1 MGIYSY
7 ELFKFYGVE
16 NIIRLGSCGAYTKDL
31 QLFDLVLVDNTYT
44 ESNYAFTMNND
55 DCHYISSNSF
65 LNEKIENTAK
75 TLSIPI
81 KKCNTSCIEVFDY
94 YITDLNAVLDRFPK
108 EYNITATEMECFSL
122 FYNAHLLGK
131 KASCI
136 LTVVDSH
143 YYNEATSADQRQN
156 SLDQMIKLGLDS
168 AVCLD

>member
-65 LNEKIENTAK
+65 LNEKIENTA
-75 TLSIPI
+75 
-81 KKCNTSCIEVFDY
+81 
-94 YITDLNAVLDRFPK
+94 
-108 EYNITATEMECFSL
+108 ATEMECFSL